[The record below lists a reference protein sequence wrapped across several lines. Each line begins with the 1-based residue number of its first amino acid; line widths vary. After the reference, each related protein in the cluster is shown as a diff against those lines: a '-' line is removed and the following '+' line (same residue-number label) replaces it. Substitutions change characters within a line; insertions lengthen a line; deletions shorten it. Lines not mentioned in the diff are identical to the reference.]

1 MRNGGW
7 GRSLNSVVR
16 RHVNTETK
24 QLENGPSERAV
35 AIARAW
41 LIISGLIVLALG
53 IGITATIEGPEK
65 LWGVAIAVL
74 GITNFIVA
82 RYGSGRVAVFFS
94 VFGP

>member
-1 MRNGGW
+1 MNA
-7 GRSLNSVVR
+7 
-16 RHVNTETK
+16 ETK
-24 QLENGPSERAV
+24 RLENGPSDRAV

-41 LIISGLIVLALG
+41 LIISGVIVLAFG
-53 IGITATIEGPEK
+53 IGITASLEGAER

-94 VFGP
+94 AFQP